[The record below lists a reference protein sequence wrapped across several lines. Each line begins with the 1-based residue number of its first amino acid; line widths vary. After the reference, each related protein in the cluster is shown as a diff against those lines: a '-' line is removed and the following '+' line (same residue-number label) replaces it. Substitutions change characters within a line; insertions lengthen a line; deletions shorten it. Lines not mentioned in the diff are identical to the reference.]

1 MLHEHTHAR
10 KALLSLKQSAGSL
23 SILPM
28 RTGKAAVFILLICGH
43 FIFQMGLFGPSYSID
58 KTKHPLQDF
67 SLLNLSG

>member
-1 MLHEHTHAR
+1 MLHEHAHAR
-10 KALLSLKQSAGSL
+10 KVPLSLKHSAGSV

-28 RTGKAAVFILLICGH
+28 RTGKAVVFILLICGH
-43 FIFQMGLFGPSYSID
+43 FIFQMGLFGPNYSID